1 MNNKKEQKW
10 ISMLK
15 QIEKS
20 TSDLLGSRLFFREFM
35 SIVEANPK
43 LPDNNYFIIW
53 LWENYLRNAAIGV
66 RRFLDKDT
74 RSVSLYLLLKDI
86 RENHEILS
94 RERYTALF
102 KGTRYADDF
111 DYINIGF
118 DELVGEGKEHIEP
131 ADVEDDIKKLVARTE
146 VLNTYVN
153 KTVAHLDKEKLEKLP
168 TVKDLDDSI
177 DLIVK
182 LVQKYHAIFHGETTI
197 LQPVPQRPWKNIF
210 NVVWLLKSEKDS

>member
-1 MNNKKEQKW
+1 MGTNKEQEW

-43 LPDNNYFIIW
+43 LPENNYFIFW
-53 LWENYLRNAAIGV
+53 MWENYLYNAAIRV
-66 RRFLDKDT
+66 RRFVDKDT

-86 RENHEILS
+86 KENNEILS

-102 KGTRYADDF
+102 KGTSYADDF
-111 DYINIGF
+111 DYINRGF

-131 ADVEDDIKKLVARTE
+131 ADVEDDINKLIKRTE
-146 VLNTYVN
+146 VLTTYVN
-153 KTVAHLDKEKLEKLP
+153 KTVAHLDKENLETLP
-168 TVKDLDDSI
+168 TIKDLDDSI

-182 LVQKYHAIFHGETTI
+182 LVQKYYAILHAGTTI

-210 NVVWLLKSEKDS
+210 NVAWNPKSE

>member
-1 MNNKKEQKW
+1 MGTKKEQEW

-15 QIEKS
+15 QIEDS
-20 TSDLLGSRLFFREFM
+20 ISDLLWNRLFFQEFM
-35 SIVEANPK
+35 SIVEANSQ
-43 LPDNNYFIIW
+43 LPENNYFVVWI
-53 LWENYLRNAAIGV
+53 WENYLYNAAIGV

-131 ADVEDDIKKLVARTE
+131 ADVEDDIKKLVVRTE

-153 KTVAHLDKEKLEKLP
+153 KTVAHLDKENLETLP
-168 TVKDLDDSI
+168 TIKDLDDSI

-182 LVQKYHAIFHGETTI
+182 LVQKYYAILHAGTTI
-197 LQPVPQRPWKNIF
+197 LQPVPQRSWKNIF
-210 NVVWLLKSEKDS
+210 NVAWNPKSE

>member
-1 MNNKKEQKW
+1 LSTKKEQEW

-20 TSDLLGSRLFFREFM
+20 TFDLLWNRLFFQEFM
-35 SIVEANPK
+35 SIVEANPQ
-43 LPDNNYFIIW
+43 LPENNYFIVW
-53 LWENYLRNAAIGV
+53 MWENYLYTAAIGV
-66 RRFLDKDT
+66 RRLVGRDT

-86 RENHEILS
+86 MENHEILS

-102 KGTRYADDF
+102 KDTRYADDF

-131 ADVEDDIKKLVARTE
+131 ADVEDDINKLIRRTE
-146 VLNTYVN
+146 VLTTYVN

-182 LVQKYHAIFHGETTI
+182 IVQKYYTILRAETII
-197 LQPVPQRPWKNIF
+197 LQPVPQHPWKNIF
-210 NVVWLLKSEKDS
+210 KVAWISSKKN